1 MRPEEFAC
9 VVARTQLRERARR
22 MAYAILVEGVSAG
35 VAAEREGVSRQAA
48 HKAAQAVR
56 RRALGGTDARLRRA
70 KRKSPPFGGRGESYN
85 RPKGTASDS
94 KARRCVL
101 QG

>member
-1 MRPEEFAC
+1 MTDEEFECA
-9 VVARTQLRERARR
+9 VSRTRLKERARR

-56 RRALGGTDARLRRA
+56 RRAKVERASPDAAPLSPSARA
-70 KRKSPPFGGRGESYN
+70 
-85 RPKGTASDS
+85 
-94 KARRCVL
+94 ARR
-101 QG
+101 

>member
-1 MRPEEFAC
+1 MGVSVGRALMTPDEFERA
-9 VVARTQLRERARR
+9 VARTQLRERARR

-56 RRALGGTDARLRRA
+56 RRGVVRRDRLRPDNVFHLSREG
-70 KRKSPPFGGRGESYN
+70 S
-85 RPKGTASDS
+85 
-94 KARRCVL
+94 
-101 QG
+101 

>member
-1 MRPEEFAC
+1 MGVADERALMTADEFTRA
-9 VVARTQLRERARR
+9 VARTQLRERARR

-56 RRALGGTDARLRRA
+56 RRVERHQ
-70 KRKSPPFGGRGESYN
+70 S
-85 RPKGTASDS
+85 
-94 KARRCVL
+94 
-101 QG
+101 

>member
-1 MRPEEFAC
+1 MGVSDGRALMTPDEFER

-35 VAAEREGVSRQAA
+35 VAAAREGVSRQAA

-56 RRALGGTDARLRRA
+56 RRALGGTDARLRR
-70 KRKSPPFGGRGESYN
+70 SLPPSV
-85 RPKGTASDS
+85 TT
-94 KARRCVL
+94 
-101 QG
+101 